1 MAKGKKKSAKTPL
14 LIVVLVLLIIVF
26 AGLCVF
32 YFGLK
37 HYLGKTNYVD
47 DSEVTINYG
56 LLTADEDDVEGFTE
70 METLDSEA
78 AAAFAKE
85 VNVGQNIDVAS
96 DGNVYNI
103 LLIGSDTRDGWY
115 GNSDSMILA
124 SINSQTKTIY
134 MTSFMRDLYANIPN
148 VGIRKLNSA
157 YAVGGGP
164 LLVSTIESNYRVDID
179 NYASVDFSSMAN
191 IIDLV
196 GGVDLEVS
204 TQEADYINMYL
215 DEQCRLQGLNA
226 SDYYVA
232 GGGITHL
239 NGNQAVGFA
248 RIRYTSRGNEHS
260 DYGRTSRQREIL
272 VQLMQ
277 MRTASEMPSPKY
289 SFGRPILRPLT
300 SAFRLTLTT
309 LIANAPSYINYDIQT
324 DRIPYDGLYSNLG
337 EEFVPDFEAQS
348 IVCIKQSM
356 EIK

>member
-1 MAKGKKKSAKTPL
+1 
-14 LIVVLVLLIIVF
+14 
-26 AGLCVF
+26 
-32 YFGLK
+32 
-37 HYLGKTNYVD
+37 
-47 DSEVTINYG
+47 
-56 LLTADEDDVEGFTE
+56 
-70 METLDSEA
+70 
-78 AAAFAKE
+78 
-85 VNVGQNIDVAS
+85 
-96 DGNVYNI
+96 
-103 LLIGSDTRDGWY
+103 
-115 GNSDSMILA
+115 MILA

-191 IIDLV
+191 ILDLV

-204 TQEADYINMYL
+204 TQEAGYINMYL
-215 DEQCRLQGLNA
+215 DEQCGLQGLNA
-226 SDYYVA
+226 SDYYVT

-277 MRTASEMPSPKY
+277 KARSLDA
-289 SFGRPILRPLT
+289 
-300 SAFRLTLTT
+300 TT
-309 LIANAPSYINYDIQT
+309 L
-324 DRIPYDGLYSNLG
+324 L
-337 EEFVPDFEAQS
+337 
-348 IVCIKQSM
+348 CCCK
-356 EIK
+356 

>member
-85 VNVGQNIDVAS
+85 VNVGQNIDIA
-96 DGNVYNI
+96 
-103 LLIGSDTRDGWY
+103 GWY

-157 YAVGGGP
+157 YAIGGGP

-204 TQEADYINMYL
+204 TQEAGYINMYL

-277 MRTASEMPSPKY
+277 KARSLDATTLLAVVNNM
-289 SFGRPILRPLT
+289 LPLIT
-300 SAFRLTLTT
+300 HNIDAATLTT

-337 EEFVPDFEAQS
+337 EELVPDFEATINRLHQT
-348 IVCIKQSM
+348 IYGN
-356 EIK
+356 

>member
-1 MAKGKKKSAKTPL
+1 MSVIGWALESGRQRGEPGMAKGKKKSAKTPL

-85 VNVGQNIDVAS
+85 VNVGQNIDIAS
-96 DGNVYNI
+96 NGDVYNI
-103 LLIGSDTRDGWY
+103 LLIGSDTRNGWY

-204 TQEADYINMYL
+204 TQEAGYINMYL
-215 DEQCRLQGLNA
+215 DEQCGLQGLNA
-226 SDYYVA
+226 SDYYVT

-277 MRTASEMPSPKY
+277 KQD
-289 SFGRPILRPLT
+289 LWN
-300 SAFRLTLTT
+300 
-309 LIANAPSYINYDIQT
+309 ANNFA
-324 DRIPYDGLYSNLG
+324 R
-337 EEFVPDFEAQS
+337 
-348 IVCIKQSM
+348 CCK
-356 EIK
+356 

>member
-70 METLDSEA
+70 METLDAEA
-78 AAAFAKE
+78 ASVFAKE
-85 VNVGQNIDVAS
+85 VNVGQNIDIAS
-96 DGNVYNI
+96 DGDVYNI
-103 LLIGSDTRDGWY
+103 LLIGSDTRNGWY

-164 LLVSTIESNYRVDID
+164 LLVS
-179 NYASVDFSSMAN
+179 VDFSSMAN

-204 TQEADYINMYL
+204 TQEAGYINMYL

-277 MRTASEMPSPKY
+277 KARSLDATTLLAVVNNMLPLITHNIDAS
-289 SFGRPILRPLT
+289 
-300 SAFRLTLTT
+300 TLTT

-337 EEFVPDFEAQS
+337 EELVPDFEATINRLHQT
-348 IVCIKQSM
+348 IYGN
-356 EIK
+356 

>member
-14 LIVVLVLLIIVF
+14 LIVVLVLLVLVF

-47 DSEVTINYG
+47 DNDVTINYD
-56 LLTADEDDVEGFTE
+56 LLTADDDDVEGFTE
-70 METLDSEA
+70 METLDAQA
-78 AAAFAKE
+78 ASIFANQIK
-85 VNVGQNIDVAS
+85 VGENINIAS
-96 DGNVYNI
+96 DGDVYNI
-103 LLIGSDTRDGWY
+103 LLIGSDSRNNWY

-124 SINSQTKTIY
+124 SINSKTKTIY

-157 YAVGGGP
+157 YAIGGGP
-164 LLVSTIESNYRVDID
+164 LLVSTIESNYRIDID
-179 NYASVDFSSMAN
+179 NYASVDFGSMAH

-204 TQEADYINMYL
+204 TQEAGYVNMYL
-215 DEQCRLQGLNA
+215 DEQCALQGLNA
-226 SDYYVA
+226 ADYYIT
-232 GGGITHL
+232 GGGLTHL

-277 MRTASEMPSPKY
+277 KARSLDATTLLAVVNDMLPLITHNIDTAT
-289 SFGRPILRPLT
+289 LT
-300 SAFRLTLTT
+300 S
-309 LIANAPSYINYDIQT
+309 LIANAASYVNYDIQT

-337 EEFVPDFEAQS
+337 EELVPDFEATINRLHQT
-348 IVCIKQSM
+348 IYGN
-356 EIK
+356 

>member
-85 VNVGQNIDVAS
+85 VNVGQNIDIAS
-96 DGNVYNI
+96 DGDVYNI
-103 LLIGSDTRDGWY
+103 LLIGSDTRNGWY

-277 MRTASEMPSPKY
+277 KARSLDATTLLAVVNNM
-289 SFGRPILRPLT
+289 LPLIT
-300 SAFRLTLTT
+300 HNIDAATLTT

-337 EEFVPDFEAQS
+337 EELVPDFEATINRLHQT
-348 IVCIKQSM
+348 IY
-356 EIK
+356 EN

>member
-1 MAKGKKKSAKTPL
+1 M
-14 LIVVLVLLIIVF
+14 LVLLLIVF

-47 DSEVTINYG
+47 DSEVKINYG

-70 METLDSEA
+70 METLDAEA
-78 AAAFAKE
+78 ASVFAKE
-85 VNVGQNIDVAS
+85 VNVGQNIDIAS
-96 DGNVYNI
+96 DGDVYNI
-103 LLIGSDTRDGWY
+103 LLIGSDTRNGWY

-164 LLVSTIESNYRVDID
+164 LLVSTIESNYRIDID

-204 TQEADYINMYL
+204 TQEAGYINMYL

-226 SDYYVA
+226 SDYYVT

-248 RIRYTSRGNEHS
+248 RIRYTSRGSEHS
-260 DYGRTSRQREIL
+260 DYGRKARSLDATTL
-272 VQLMQ
+272 LAVVNNML
-277 MRTASEMPSPKY
+277 
-289 SFGRPILRPLT
+289 PLI
-300 SAFRLTLTT
+300 SHNIDAATLTT

-324 DRIPYDGLYSNLG
+324 DRIPYDNMYTNLG
-337 EEFVPDFEAQS
+337 EELVPDFEATINRLHQT
-348 IVCIKQSM
+348 IYGN
-356 EIK
+356 